1 VCRWVLTTTL
11 LLTIIK
17 LLKVVSLLSW
27 GRFSPR
33 EPGPDLDPHPP
44 MRAPEVGV
52 RISQLNCG
60 LPWTQKNL

>member
-1 VCRWVLTTTL
+1 VHRWLTTTR

-17 LLKVVSLLSW
+17 LFKVGALLSW

-44 MRAPEVGV
+44 MRTPEVGV
-52 RISQLNCG
+52 RISQINYG
-60 LPWTQKNL
+60 VQWARK